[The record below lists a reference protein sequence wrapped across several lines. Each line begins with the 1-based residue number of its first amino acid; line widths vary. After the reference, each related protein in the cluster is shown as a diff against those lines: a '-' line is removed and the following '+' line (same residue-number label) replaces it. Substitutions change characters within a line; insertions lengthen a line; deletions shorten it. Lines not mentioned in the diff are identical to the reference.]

1 MLVARTSNIA
11 FADAIRIHL
20 DKLEA
25 NEKFA
30 FLQSH
35 QDLSAEAILSR
46 IRDNDRDYHVGST
59 SRKCAAMVR
68 RSLQFLN
75 KCIWCVADAIQNIAE
90 ISSLVA
96 RGVKLILDEDL
107 VESKYLLCKRSIR
120 YGTTRANMFST
131 GASSE

>member
-1 MLVARTSNIA
+1 MLVARASNIA

-20 DKLEA
+20 DKLEP
-25 NEKFA
+25 NEISA

-35 QDLSAEAILSR
+35 QDLSSKAILSR
-46 IRDNDRDYHVGST
+46 IRDYDRDYNVGST
-59 SRKCAAMVR
+59 SRKFAAMVG

-75 KCIWCVADAIQNIAE
+75 QFMECVANAIQSNAK

-96 RGVKLILDEDL
+96 RGVKHILDVGL

-120 YGTTRANMFST
+120 HGTTRANPFSI

>member
-1 MLVARTSNIA
+1 MPYEFTRISSRQTKNLLFSNPTKIS
-11 FADAIRIHL
+11 L
-20 DKLEA
+20 P
-25 NEKFA
+25 
-30 FLQSH
+30 
-35 QDLSAEAILSR
+35 EAILSR

-59 SRKCAAMVR
+59 SRKCAAMVG

-75 KCIWCVADAIQNIAE
+75 QFIWCVADAIQNIAE